1 MQESKRVVKNTGFL
15 YGRMLITIFISLYS
29 TRLILSALGEVDYG
43 IYSLIGGIIAL
54 LSFIN
59 SSMSISTSRYISYYL
74 GANDEHKLKSA
85 FNTSVVLHLI
95 IGLSVVLLLEIGG
108 LFLFNGFLNIPADR
122 LGTAKIVYQC
132 MIVSTF
138 FSINAVPYGATI
150 NSHENMLFLSLVGIF
165 ESVVKLGI
173 ALLLIG
179 ANGDKL
185 VLYGILMACLSIMLR
200 IFMSAYCQRKYEECR
215 TKIKSFFDIRLL
227 KEMLSF
233 AGWNGYSLFCFVV
246 NNQGMTI
253 LLNLFFG
260 VVVNAAYGIAKQVN
274 GVLSSFSTNMIRAFL
289 PQIFK
294 SGGSGNNERMIR
306 LARLSSKLSIFLLA
320 VFVIPI
326 FIEMNFVINIWLKE
340 VPENTIMFCK
350 LILIVCLLQQP
361 AAGLMAAI
369 TAVGDIKNYQLVTGS
384 FQFLNLPVAY
394 VLIKA
399 GLPAYFVLVGAI
411 FLEFINTSLVIWF
424 AYKVARLPL
433 RDFVINTLLKSY
445 LSVIMAFFF
454 ALLLYYLLNEGI
466 FRAVVVGIT
475 STISLVFSRGIL
487 HLHLKKMRRLRNF
500 SILFYLG

>member
-233 AGWNGYSLFCFVV
+233 AGWNGYSLFV
-246 NNQGMTI
+246 
-253 LLNLFFG
+253 LL
-260 VVVNAAYGIAKQVN
+260 
-274 GVLSSFSTNMIRAFL
+274 
-289 PQIFK
+289 
-294 SGGSGNNERMIR
+294 
-306 LARLSSKLSIFLLA
+306 
-320 VFVIPI
+320 
-326 FIEMNFVINIWLKE
+326 
-340 VPENTIMFCK
+340 
-350 LILIVCLLQQP
+350 
-361 AAGLMAAI
+361 
-369 TAVGDIKNYQLVTGS
+369 
-384 FQFLNLPVAY
+384 
-394 VLIKA
+394 
-399 GLPAYFVLVGAI
+399 
-411 FLEFINTSLVIWF
+411 
-424 AYKVARLPL
+424 
-433 RDFVINTLLKSY
+433 
-445 LSVIMAFFF
+445 
-454 ALLLYYLLNEGI
+454 
-466 FRAVVVGIT
+466 
-475 STISLVFSRGIL
+475 
-487 HLHLKKMRRLRNF
+487 
-500 SILFYLG
+500 